1 MSNNLIYTHSSLPPS
16 LFFSTCPLSSI
27 HLFNCFWCF
36 AVPSIYFC
44 VCVLF
49 FLLHWLLSLSTIQV
63 SAIYQ
68 AASLFHLL
76 LFISFLYFSLFS
88 TDPSCLSSSC
98 CPSLPVSFV
107 CLNFIHHVY
116 LSFSLLSLAILSLAV
131 PLLSYLLVYLCVCVC
146 TDNSLAGSIHRY
158 WRPLRATLF
167 ILSRSSSTTA
177 QEEGLQPATVCVNRR
192 ERERNEWK
200 AQLFV
205 CVFVVHVCVEWTVTN
220 RAE

>member
-116 LSFSLLSLAILSLAV
+116 LSFSLLSLPLPCYSLSL
-131 PLLSYLLVYLCVCVC
+131 C
-146 TDNSLAGSIHRY
+146 
-158 WRPLRATLF
+158 
-167 ILSRSSSTTA
+167 SSTVLSV
-177 QEEGLQPATVCVNRR
+177 GLSVCLCLH
-192 ERERNEWK
+192 W
-200 AQLFV
+200 
-205 CVFVVHVCVEWTVTN
+205 
-220 RAE
+220 